1 MALLIW
7 APNYQNKKILFRTD
21 NSALVSIINKRTSKS
36 KRVMQLIR
44 PLVLATMQ
52 SNIQFKA
59 EHVPGIENE
68 IADSLSRFQFHRFHR
83 LAPRASKDPEKIPS
97 TFWSLISSLKL

>member
-36 KRVMQLIR
+36 KRVIQLIR

-68 IADSLSRFQFHRFHR
+68 IADSLSRFQFHR

-97 TFWSLISSLKL
+97 TFWSLISSLKFDY